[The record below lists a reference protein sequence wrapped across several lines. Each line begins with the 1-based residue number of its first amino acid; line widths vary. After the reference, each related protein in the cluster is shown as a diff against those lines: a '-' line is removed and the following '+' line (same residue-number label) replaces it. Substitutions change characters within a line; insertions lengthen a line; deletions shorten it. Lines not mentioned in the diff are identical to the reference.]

1 MPSDTSGFFISDGKC
16 KRCGKP
22 FYEVSVA
29 TAIAVLVIG
38 YLMIMFFFN
47 LLYISEE
54 PWVKDIFGDYIPL
67 GLEYIALSVVL
78 LIIMAPVMGAGIIPA
93 LKKRHSSAYGYACAE
108 CQKVLAQEAQDAAI
122 KQRQSEEANAYAY
135 MSKVEGLENG
145 DPWLGKLIR
154 SWKQENP
161 NKLPEESM
169 INDLVMAK
177 NMEKAGNFE
186 KAAVIMEKYRFWEE
200 AGRMR
205 RLDDQKVIKHIT
217 VDMNELID
225 QVGTKGLAIPYKCS
239 SCGASITIDKDSKKE
254 GLKFCSYCG
263 TAYNIDDMTK
273 IIQSALE

>member
-1 MPSDTSGFFISDGKC
+1 VAANKGKSSC
-16 KRCGKP
+16 SKCGKP
-22 FYEVSVA
+22 FAGLIIVKVFA
-29 TAIAVLVIG
+29 AFFAIYFFA
-38 YLMIMFFFN
+38 MFFLN
-47 LLYISEE
+47 LLVLGDDWLRAELSFME
-54 PWVKDIFGDYIPL
+54 PFMPFGI
-67 GLEYIALSVVL
+67 EYIAVGFIC
-78 LIIMAPVMGAGIIPA
+78 LIIGMPTIMASIVPA
-93 LKKRHSSAYGYACAE
+93 IEKRHMSSG
-108 CQKVLAQEAQDAAI
+108 VLACKDCIAVIAREQADAAEMARAKQEAQAF
-122 KQRQSEEANAYAY
+122 AYQA
-135 MSKVEGLENG
+135 KIEGLEKN

-154 SWKQENP
+154 SWKQDNP

-169 INDLVMAK
+169 IDELIMAR

-186 KAAVIMEKYRFWEE
+186 KAAVLFEKHRFWEE

-205 RLDDQKVIKHIT
+205 RLDDQKVVKHIT